1 MFIIHRL
8 KDGTQLDDIS
18 GHVVKMDEAKAVY
31 ALLDK
36 IVRENARKK
45 ETEENYD

>member
-1 MFIIHRL
+1 MIITHRL

-18 GHVVKMDEAKAVY
+18 GHVVKMAEAKAVY

-36 IVRENARKK
+36 INRETARLK
-45 ETEENYD
+45 ETEERNV